1 MTPLAAVGEQTV
13 GAEVEAAGKVRR
25 LRDSPGER
33 RWQLDQGG
41 TREGGRSG
49 DGRFILDAEA
59 TEM

>member
-13 GAEVEAAGKVRR
+13 GAEVEAAGMH
-25 LRDSPGER
+25 DSPGER

-49 DGRFILDAEA
+49 DGEGLFWTQRPQRCDS
-59 TEM
+59 T